1 MKITTSSI
9 RIAGHHNDCLVISI
23 SDTLTGNDTNSLRE
37 EVSNSIKTDYEVIY
51 LDAKGVTETD
61 LSGINEVIHSFYTL
75 QNASKKLIFAFKRG
89 SEIEKWVNTT
99 GLHKFIETA
108 ISPA

>member
-1 MKITTSSI
+1 MSIITSSI
-9 RIAGHHNDCLVISI
+9 RIAGQQNDCVVISI

-37 EVSNSIKTDYEVIY
+37 EVTNSINSDYDVIY
-51 LDAKGVTETD
+51 IDAKAVTETD

-75 QNASKKLIFAFKRG
+75 QNASKKLIFAYKRG

-99 GLHKFIETA
+99 GLDKFVETA